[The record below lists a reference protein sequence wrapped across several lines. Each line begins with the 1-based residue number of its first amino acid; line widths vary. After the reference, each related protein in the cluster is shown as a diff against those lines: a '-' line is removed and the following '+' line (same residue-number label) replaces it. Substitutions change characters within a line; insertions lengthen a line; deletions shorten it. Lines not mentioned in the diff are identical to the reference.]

1 MKKILLFLFVLL
13 LSGCVKLKG
22 PDVKEEFSRQFEKS
36 SGYYLEGELVINNN
50 DDVYHYDVEVYHKK
64 DDYYHINLFNQD
76 NQFRQI
82 LLKNPSGVYLYT
94 PSLNKSF
101 KFQSSWPNNHSQ
113 IYLLDAIVKDIQN
126 DKDYTVEEK
135 NESFILH
142 TKVHYNNNSNLTK
155 QKIVLDKNYMLK
167 KVVVYDS
174 SDQIIMEFTITN
186 IKYSP
191 KVDDDYFELDSIVG
205 EEDSSD
211 EDLGEEDV
219 KETSVLEDVIYPLF
233 IPSGTKL
240 VEEEKVL
247 KDNGERVIMTYD
259 GEKSFLLVEET
270 QDVFH
275 ELTIIPTSGEPF
287 QLMDT
292 IGVMTDNSLSW
303 SSGGTD
309 YYLVSDVMSQQELVE
324 IAQSIVGIPSMK

>member
-1 MKKILLFLFVLL
+1 MKKILLLL
-13 LSGCVKLKG
+13 LIPLLFSGCFKLKKN
-22 PDVKEEFSRQFEKS
+22 DVKNELIHQLEKS
-36 SGYYLEGELVINNN
+36 SGYYLEGELEINHNE
-50 DDVYHYDVEVYHKK
+50 DVYHYDVEVYHKK

-76 NQFRQI
+76 NQFRQV

-101 KFQSSWPNNHSQ
+101 KFQSTWPYNHSQ
-113 IYLLDAIVKDIQN
+113 IYLLDALINDIKN
-126 DKDYTVEEK
+126 DKNCTIEEK
-135 NESFILH
+135 KESFILQ
-142 TKVHYNNNSNLTK
+142 TKVQYNNNSNLK
-155 QKIVLDKNYMLK
+155 RQKIVLDKNNLIK

-174 SDQIIMEFTITN
+174 NDQIVMEFN
-186 IKYSP
+186 ISKMKYSP
-191 KVDDDYFELDSIVG
+191 KVDDDYFELDTLV
-205 EEDSSD
+205 EKDDSPL
-211 EDLGEEDV
+211 EDLEKDV
-219 KETSVLEDVIYPLF
+219 QETSVLEDVIYPLF

-240 VEEEKVL
+240 IDEEKVL
-247 KDNGERVIMTYD
+247 KDSGERVIMTYD

-275 ELTIIPTSGEPF
+275 DSTVIPSSGEPY